1 VFGGG
6 IKGGRHIVAPK
17 DTPMTNLLLTLLDRS
32 GIPAE
37 SLGDSTGKLQIEPLS
52 GV

>member
-6 IKGGRHIVAPK
+6 LKGGRHIVNPPN
-17 DTPMTNLLLTLLDRS
+17 TPMTNLLLALLDRS

-37 SLGDSTGKLQIEPLS
+37 TLGDSTGRVALEPLS